1 MAINAKL
8 SRRVGKALSSEVFRE
23 LRPSE
28 ISAIVKA
35 VEKASSFSDLDAII
49 QRLIRKSEV
58 ATND

>member
-8 SRRVGKALSSEVFRE
+8 SRRVGEALSSEVFRE

-35 VEKASSFSDLDAII
+35 VEKATNFSDLDAST
-49 QRLIRKSEV
+49 QRLIRKAESG
-58 ATND
+58 